1 MDING
6 HLRMLAENEKP
17 AQDETLVDILEAT
30 QKQKEEML
38 VSPFDN
44 RSPLGQIFT
53 GNRAER
59 RRQEKEARRSRR
71 QHPTTASTG
80 SGSNPTS

>member
-1 MDING
+1 MDMNG
-6 HLRMLAENEKP
+6 HLRLLAENEKP
-17 AQDETLVDILEAT
+17 AKDETLVDILMAT
-30 QKQKEEML
+30 QKQKDEML

-44 RSPLGQIFT
+44 RSPLGKIFT

-71 QHPTTASTG
+71 QHPTK
-80 SGSNPTS
+80 

>member
-1 MDING
+1 MDMNG
-6 HLRMLAENEKP
+6 HIRMLAENEKP
-17 AQDETLVDILEAT
+17 AQDETLVDMLKAT
-30 QKQKEEML
+30 QKQKDEML

-44 RSPLGQIFT
+44 RSNLGKVFT

-71 QHPTTASTG
+71 QHPTTTST
-80 SGSNPTS
+80 